1 MIPSKIGSV
10 SRPHQIA
17 SRLGERAL
25 GILEHGDPA
34 VALALSWLA
43 MLLVQEASP
52 NIIGIDGYYH
62 IKFAWLMRQD
72 GLRLEFPWLPLT
84 ILNPQDF
91 TDHHLLYHVLLVP
104 FTFLD
109 LREGAKLAGLVF
121 SSLAVFATYWLMTR
135 LRIRYAPVWLVVL
148 LGSSEWF
155 LARESMTRRQ
165 SVSLTLLLLATY
177 LLVEGRFRWLLP
189 LASAY
194 AWLYDGFILLL
205 AVAGLGFGARLI
217 ADRRPA
223 WPVLG
228 WTVLG
233 LGLALVFNP
242 YFPNDVRFTYL
253 HLLPKVIPESEV
265 QVGSEWYPYTLPIL
279 LETSWLALLL
289 LPLGLLPAVRAPR
302 RVLSD
307 RTALFLAGLAVLF
320 LALYLRSRRFVEIQ
334 PPFAVLFCSYAWT
347 RYFPAVG
354 VVGLLARSPRRAR
367 VGLAVG
373 AFVALGAQTWMT
385 IQHAQ
390 ENVAVGRHFTTFEA
404 ASLWVQQN
412 SQPGERVYQTDWD
425 VFPEL
430 FFYNTSNTYT
440 IGLDP
445 TYLFLADPQLYRQWN
460 IIGHGE
466 AELPSGAIRDQFG
479 ARWVVTDRAHQAFI
493 AQAAG
498 DPDMAIVFEAPGAIV
513 YRVGG

>member
-1 MIPSKIGSV
+1 LITSKIGSA
-10 SRPHQIA
+10 SRPHQFA
-17 SRLGERAL
+17 SRLGVQAL

-43 MLLVQEASP
+43 MLLVQNASP

-72 GLRLEFPWLPLT
+72 GLRLEFPWLPIT

-121 SSLAVFATYWLMTR
+121 SSLAVFGSYWLMTR
-135 LRIRYAPVWLVVL
+135 LRIRYALVWLVVL

-165 SVSLTLLLLATY
+165 SVSLALLLLATY
-177 LLVEGRFRWLLP
+177 LLVEGRFRWMLP
-189 LASAY
+189 LACAY

-205 AVAGLGFGARLI
+205 AVAGLGFAARLL
-217 ADRRPA
+217 AQRCAA
-223 WPVLG
+223 WPILG
-228 WTVLG
+228 WTALG

-242 YFPNDVRFTYL
+242 YFPNNVRFTYL
-253 HLLPKVIPESEV
+253 HLLPKIIPESEV
-265 QVGSEWYPYTLPIL
+265 TVGSEWYPYTLPIL

-289 LPLGLLPAVRAPR
+289 LPLGFLPAVWASR
-302 RVLSD
+302 RMVRD
-307 RTALFLAGLAVLF
+307 RTALFLAALAVLF
-320 LALYLRSRRFVEIQ
+320 LVLYLRSRRFIEIQ
-334 PPFAVLFCSYAWT
+334 PPFAVLFCSYAWA
-347 RYFPAVG
+347 RYFPAGGVG
-354 VVGLLARSPRRAR
+354 GLLARLSRTAR
-367 VGLAVG
+367 VGLAI
-373 AFVALGAQTWMT
+373 AALLALGGQTWMT
-385 IQHAQ
+385 VGHAQ

-412 SQPGERVYQTDWD
+412 SEPGERVYQTDWD

-430 FFYNTSNTYT
+430 FFYNTSNTYI

-445 TYLFLADPQLYRQWN
+445 TYMFLADPQLYRQWS

-466 AELPSGAIRDQFG
+466 AEFPSRAIRDQFG
-479 ARWVVTDRAHQAFI
+479 ARWVITDRAHQVFI
-493 AQAAG
+493 AQAAR
-498 DPDMAIVFEAPGAIV
+498 DPDMEMVFEAPGALV
-513 YRVGG
+513 YRVGS